1 MLKRFEELSRTIR
14 NLHSVTD
21 LLKSMG
27 ENTDS
32 VFDIEDNFRG
42 SNQMN
47 VCVDRV
53 KAIPEALAMM
63 ESRYLGP
70 AIDLEA
76 LSQLSPGTLGHTY
89 ATVMKALGYDPNF
102 FRQREIETDEDWL
115 TMRLRKTHDL
125 VHLVTGFGPTGGEL
139 GVLSVQATQI
149 GYPMGVM
156 LQVASMGM
164 ALKKQPEKLP
174 DITQQ
179 IARGMGM
186 AIQMKKPLIAQ
197 RWEDGWDKTV
207 RQWREDLNITDP
219 VIDEPYSLKNR
230 LPDLD
235 LDW

>member
-42 SNQMN
+42 SNQMK

-53 KAIPEALAMM
+53 KAIPEALALM

-76 LSQLSPGTLGHTY
+76 LSQLSRGTLGHTY
-89 ATVMKALGYDPNF
+89 ATVMNALGYDPNF
-102 FRQREIETDEDWL
+102 FRQREIETDADWL

-139 GVLSVQATQI
+139 GVLSIQAVQI
-149 GYPMGVM
+149 GYPSAVV
-156 LQVASMGM
+156 LQIASMGM
-164 ALKKQPEKLP
+164 ALKQQPEKLP
-174 DITQQ
+174 GLTQQ
-179 IARGMGM
+179 VARGMGM
-186 AIQMKKPLIAQ
+186 AIQMKPLIAQ

>member
-1 MLKRFEELSRTIR
+1 MLKRLEELNRTVR

-27 ENTDS
+27 KNTDS

-42 SNQMN
+42 SKQMN

-53 KAIPEALAMM
+53 KAIPEARALM

-76 LSQLSPGTLGHTY
+76 LSQLSRGTLGHTY
-89 ATVMKALGYDPNF
+89 ATVMKVLGFDPNF
-102 FRQREIETDEDWL
+102 FRQREIERDEDWL
-115 TMRLRKTHDL
+115 SMRLRKTHDL
-125 VHLVTGFGPTGGEL
+125 AHLVTGFGPTGGEL
-139 GVLSVQATQI
+139 GVLSIQAVQI
-149 GYPMGVM
+149 GNPSAVL
-156 LQVASMGM
+156 LQSASISM
-164 ALKKQPEKLP
+164 ALKQQPEKLQN
-174 DITQQ
+174 ITQQ
-179 IARGMGM
+179 VARGMGM
-186 AIQMKKPLIAQ
+186 AIQMKPLIAQ
-197 RWEDGWDKTV
+197 RWEDGWDKTI

>member
-1 MLKRFEELSRTIR
+1 MLKRFEELSRTVR

-42 SNQMN
+42 SHQMK

-89 ATVMKALGYDPNF
+89 ATVMNALGYDPNF

-174 DITQQ
+174 NITQQ

-186 AIQMKKPLIAQ
+186 AIQMKQPLIAQ

-207 RQWREDLNITDP
+207 HQWREDLNITNP

>member
-1 MLKRFEELSRTIR
+1 MLKQFEDLSRTVR

-27 ENTDS
+27 QNTDS

-42 SNQMN
+42 SNQMK

-53 KAIPEALAMM
+53 KAIPEARALM
-63 ESRYLGP
+63 ESRFMGP

-76 LSQLSPGTLGHTY
+76 LSQLSRGTLGHTY
-89 ATVMKALGYDPNF
+89 ATVMKALDYDPNF
-102 FRQREIETDEDWL
+102 FRQREIKTDEDWV

-139 GVLSVQATQI
+139 GVLSIQAVQI
-149 GYPMGVM
+149 GYPSSML

-164 ALKKQPEKLP
+164 ALKQQPERLP
-174 DITQQ
+174 DVTQQ
-179 IARGMGM
+179 AARGMGM
-186 AIQMKKPLIAQ
+186 AIQMKPLIAQ
-197 RWEDGWDKTV
+197 RWEDGWDKPMG
-207 RQWREDLNITDP
+207 QWREDLNITDP
-219 VIDEPYSLKNR
+219 VIDEPYSIKNR

>member
-1 MLKRFEELSRTIR
+1 MFKRFEELSRTIR

-27 ENTDS
+27 QNTDS

-42 SNQMN
+42 SNQMK

-53 KAIPEALAMM
+53 KAIPEALALM

-76 LSQLSPGTLGHTY
+76 LSQLSRGSLGHTY

-102 FRQREIETDEDWL
+102 FRQREIERDEDWL
-115 TMRLRKTHDL
+115 SMRLRKTLDL
-125 VHLVTGFGPTGGEL
+125 VHLVTGFGPTGGEM
-139 GVLSVQATQI
+139 GVLSIQAVQI
-149 GYPMGVM
+149 GNPSAVL
-156 LQVASMGM
+156 LQSASIAA
-164 ALKKQPEKLP
+164 ALKQKPEKLP
-174 DITQQ
+174 DITHQV
-179 IARGMGM
+179 ARGMGM
-186 AIQMKKPLIAQ
+186 AIKMKPLIAQ

-207 RQWREDLNITDP
+207 RQWREELNITEP

>member
-1 MLKRFEELSRTIR
+1 MLKRFEELSRTVR

-42 SNQMN
+42 SNQMKA
-47 VCVDRV
+47 CVDRV
-53 KAIPEALAMM
+53 KAIPEALALM

-76 LSQLSPGTLGHTY
+76 LSQLSRGTLGHTY
-89 ATVMKALGYDPNF
+89 ATVMNALGYDPNF

-139 GVLSVQATQI
+139 GVLSIQAAQI

-156 LQVASMGM
+156 LQVASIGM

-197 RWEDGWDKTV
+197 RWEDGLDKTV

>member
-1 MLKRFEELSRTIR
+1 MFKRFEELSRTIR

-27 ENTDS
+27 QNTDS

-42 SNQMN
+42 SNQMK

-53 KAIPEALAMM
+53 KAIPEARALM

-76 LSQLSPGTLGHTY
+76 LSQLSRGSLGHTY

-102 FRQREIETDEDWL
+102 FRLREIERDEDWL
-115 TMRLRKTHDL
+115 SMRLRKTHDL
-125 VHLVTGFGPTGGEL
+125 VHLVTGFGPTGGEM
-139 GVLSVQATQI
+139 GVLSIQAVQI
-149 GYPMGVM
+149 GNPSAVL
-156 LQVASMGM
+156 LQSASIAA
-164 ALKKQPEKLP
+164 ALKQKPEKLP
-174 DITQQ
+174 DITHQV
-179 IARGMGM
+179 ARGMGM
-186 AIQMKKPLIAQ
+186 AIKMKPLIAQ

-207 RQWREDLNITDP
+207 RQWREDLNITEP